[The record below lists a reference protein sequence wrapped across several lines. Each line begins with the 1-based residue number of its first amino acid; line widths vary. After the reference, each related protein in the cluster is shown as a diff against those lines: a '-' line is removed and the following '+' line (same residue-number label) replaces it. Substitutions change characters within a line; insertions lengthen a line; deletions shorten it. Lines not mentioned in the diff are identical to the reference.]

1 MDASLS
7 RELAE
12 FYMPIRP
19 PLLAGEACRDSEL
32 PVMEH
37 DDEYRCYKGIP

>member
-1 MDASLS
+1 MDALLS

-19 PLLAGEACRDSEL
+19 RLLAGETCRDSEL

-37 DDEYRCYKGIP
+37 DEYRCYKGIP